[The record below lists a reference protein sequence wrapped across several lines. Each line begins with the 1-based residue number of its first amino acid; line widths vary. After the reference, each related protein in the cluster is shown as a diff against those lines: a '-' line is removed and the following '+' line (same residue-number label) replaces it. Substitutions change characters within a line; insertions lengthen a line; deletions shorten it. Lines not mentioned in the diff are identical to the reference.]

1 MPGMTLRVGERCSIY
16 GHGRDAIDV
25 SSDVIV
31 TTARLLYNGMEPT
44 LESKLQDKNIFYTQT
59 CSFSAK

>member
-31 TTARLLYNGMEPT
+31 TTARLLVQWDGAYIGIQITRQKHLLHTDMQ
-44 LESKLQDKNIFYTQT
+44 LLS
-59 CSFSAK
+59 